1 MLLHNYSGT
10 FVRGSGSG
18 GTARRPTLSHAHLHD
33 DAPVTASKKAEGKR
47 ELVGQA
53 VTINRPARELYDFW
67 RDFPNLAMVM
77 ENIVAIEKLDE
88 RRSHWV
94 VRAPGGRTVE
104 WDAEVTN
111 DVPGREITWQSSGDE
126 DVANSGRVSFVEVPG
141 RGTVV
146 TATIAY
152 EPPAG
157 AVGKIIA
164 KVMQREPNVQARRD
178 LRRFKQL
185 METGEIATAARNRRE
200 LAEETK

>member
-1 MLLHNYSGT
+1 MPQ
-10 FVRGSGSG
+10 
-18 GTARRPTLSHAHLHD
+18 AHD
-33 DAPVTASKKAEGKR
+33 DAPVTASKTADSSR
-47 ELVGQA
+47 ELLGQA
-53 VTINRPARELYDFW
+53 VTINRPARDLYDFW
-67 RDFPNLAMVM
+67 RDFPNLALVM
-77 ENIVAIEKLDE
+77 ENIVSIEKLDD

-104 WDAEVTN
+104 WDAAVTH
-111 DVPGREITWQSSGDE
+111 DVPGREITWQSQGDA
-126 DVANSGRVSFVEVPG
+126 DIANSGRILFEEVAG

-157 AVGKIIA
+157 AIGKMIA

-185 METGEIATAARNRRE
+185 METGEIATAARNRRM
-200 LAEETK
+200 LAEENT